1 MSVISAIRDFI
12 TAECPYLDEF
22 SDMFSDVAKVDV
34 DTLDSEPTN
43 YMIEVVPADP
53 VVKRYANGDTV
64 RRVAFHFCSR
74 VFYGSAENIDTSDFY
89 EHFSEW
95 LEECTR
101 KGNFLKL
108 GSSKEPRYIRAT
120 TNGYMTDNETQT
132 ARYAIQ
138 CEFIYLQK
146 RR

>member
-53 VVKRYANGDTV
+53 VVKRYANGDI
-64 RRVAFHFCSR
+64 R
-74 VFYGSAENIDTSDFY
+74 SAEWRSISQQGLL
-89 EHFSEW
+89 W
-95 LEECTR
+95 I
-101 KGNFLKL
+101 G
-108 GSSKEPRYIRAT
+108 
-120 TNGYMTDNETQT
+120 
-132 ARYAIQ
+132 
-138 CEFIYLQK
+138 
-146 RR
+146 